1 LRFFSADLLGV
12 IMDFSF
18 TEEQDMLRISARDFL
33 AKECPKAKIR
43 ELDKDE
49 RGYDPQQWHSMAE
62 LGWMGLIFPEE
73 YRGTGAGFMDL
84 VILMEEM
91 GRNILPG
98 PFFSTVALCAL
109 PLLEYGSR
117 EQKIKFLSAIAK
129 GEAVWTFALAEAS
142 GRHKASEVRLRAAL
156 KATNYI
162 LHGYKLFVTDAHV
175 ADYILVVGRTGEGGR
190 PTEGI
195 TLFMVD
201 ARGPNV
207 KMEAIPT
214 IGGDRQFKVSFD
226 GVSVPKDNVLG
237 EIDNGWGIV
246 DFILQRAA
254 VLKCAEI
261 SGACQAVL
269 DMTST
274 YAKERIQFERPIGSF
289 QAIQHKL
296 ADMLIDAE
304 AVQYLLYQ
312 AAWGISVGS
321 PSPWQISA
329 AKVKANEAY
338 QRICI
343 EAISAH
349 GAIGYT
355 MDHDVGLYYRRVK
368 AAEFAA
374 GDTDLHREVIAS
386 GLGL

>member
-1 LRFFSADLLGV
+1 
-12 IMDFSF
+12 MDFSF

-33 AKECPKAKIR
+33 AKECPKIRVR
-43 ELDKDE
+43 ELGEDE
-49 RGYDPQQWHSMAE
+49 RGYDPQMWHRMAE
-62 LGWMGLIFPEE
+62 LGWMGLVFPEE
-73 YRGTGAGFMDL
+73 YGGTAASFMDL

-98 PFFSTVALCAL
+98 PFFSTIALCAL
-109 PLLEYGSR
+109 PLLEYGSSD
-117 EQKIKFLSAIAK
+117 QKARSLPQIAS
-129 GEAVWTFALAEAS
+129 GQAVWAFALAESS
-142 GRHKASEVRLRAAL
+142 GKCKASEVGLRAVL
-156 KATNYI
+156 REKNYI
-162 LHGYKLFVTDAHV
+162 LQGHKLFVTDAHV
-175 ADYILVVGRTGEGGR
+175 ADHMLVVGRTRDGER
-190 PTEGI
+190 PEDGV
-195 TLFMVD
+195 TLFIAD
-201 ARGPNV
+201 ARGPN
-207 KMEAIPT
+207 MTTETIPT
-214 IGGDRQFKVSFD
+214 IGGERQFKVSFD
-226 GVSVPKDNVLG
+226 GAAVPEDSVLG
-237 EIDNGWGIV
+237 KLGEGWDIV

-269 DMTST
+269 DMTGG
-274 YAKERIQFERPIGSF
+274 YAKSRIQFGRPIGSF

-296 ADMLIDAE
+296 ADMLIDVE

-312 AAWGISVGS
+312 AAWGVSVGS

-329 AKVKANEAY
+329 AKAKANEAY

-343 EAISAH
+343 EAIAAH

-368 AAEFAA
+368 GAQFAA
-374 GDTDLHREVIAS
+374 GDTDLHREAIAT

>member
-1 LRFFSADLLGV
+1 
-12 IMDFSF
+12 MDFSF
-18 TEEQDMLRISARDFL
+18 TEEQDMLRILARDFL
-33 AKECPKAKIR
+33 TKECPKAKVR
-43 ELDKDE
+43 EMAKDE
-49 RGYDPQQWHSMAE
+49 RGYDPQTWHSMAG

-73 YRGTGAGFMDL
+73 YGGMRASFMNL

-98 PFFSTVALCAL
+98 PFFSTIALCAL
-109 PLLEYGSR
+109 PLLEYGSS
-117 EQKIKFLSAIAK
+117 EQKTKFLTQIAE
-129 GEAVWTFALAEAS
+129 GEAIWTFALAESS
-142 GRHKASEVRLRAAL
+142 GRYKASEVELRAVL
-156 KATNYI
+156 EGTNYV
-162 LHGYKLFVTDAHV
+162 LQGYKLFVTDAHV
-175 ADYILVVGRTGEGGR
+175 ADYILVVGRTGECER
-190 PTEGI
+190 PEDGI

-201 ARGPNV
+201 ARGSNV

-226 GVSVPKDNVLG
+226 RVVVPKDNILG
-237 EIDNGWGIV
+237 KIGNGWDIV

-254 VLKCAEI
+254 VLKCAEMY
-261 SGACQAVL
+261 GACQAVL
-269 DMTST
+269 DITSS
-274 YAKERIQFERPIGSF
+274 YAKERIQFDRPIGSF

-296 ADMLIDAE
+296 ADMLIDVE

-321 PSPWQISA
+321 PLPWQISA
-329 AKVKANEAY
+329 AKAKANEAY

-343 EAISAH
+343 EAIAAH

-355 MDHDVGLYYRRVK
+355 LDHDIGLYYRRVK
-368 AAEFAA
+368 AAEFVA
-374 GDTDLHREVIAS
+374 GDTDLHREVIAI

>member
-1 LRFFSADLLGV
+1 MNFG
-12 IMDFSF
+12 F
-18 TEEQDMLRISARDFL
+18 TEEQDMLRVSARDFL
-33 AKECPKAKIR
+33 ARECPKAKVR
-43 ELDKDE
+43 DLAKDE
-49 RGYDPQQWHSMAE
+49 RGYDPQMWHSMAG

-73 YRGTGAGFMDL
+73 YGGMGAGFMDL

-98 PFFSTVALCAL
+98 PFFSTISLCAL
-109 PLLEYGSR
+109 PLLEHGNS
-117 EQKIKFLSAIAK
+117 EQKTRFLPQIAK
-129 GEAVWTFALAEAS
+129 GEAIWTFALAESS
-142 GRHKASEVRLRAAL
+142 GKYEASEVQLRAVL
-156 KATNYI
+156 KGTSYV
-162 LHGYKLFVTDAHV
+162 LQGYKLFVADAHV
-175 ADYILVVGRTGEGGR
+175 ADYVLVVGRTGESKR
-190 PTEGI
+190 PEDGI
-195 TLFMVD
+195 TLFIVD
-201 ARGPNV
+201 ARAPNV

-226 GVSVPKDNVLG
+226 GVVVPRDNILG
-237 EIDNGWGIV
+237 KVGDGWAIV

-254 VLKCAEI
+254 VLKCAEV

-269 DMTST
+269 DMTSS
-274 YAKERIQFERPIGSF
+274 YAKERIQFDRPIGSF

-296 ADMLIDAE
+296 AGMLIDVE

-329 AKVKANEAY
+329 AKAKANEAY

-343 EAISAH
+343 EAIAAH
-349 GAIGYT
+349 GAIAYS

-368 AAEFAA
+368 AAQFAA
-374 GDTDLHREVIAS
+374 GDTDLHREVIAVE
-386 GLGL
+386 LGL

>member
-1 LRFFSADLLGV
+1 
-12 IMDFSF
+12 MDFSF
-18 TEEQDMLRISARDFL
+18 TEEQDMLRVSVRDFL
-33 AKECPKAKIR
+33 AKESPKAKVR
-43 ELDKDE
+43 EMAKDE
-49 RGYDPQQWHSMAE
+49 RGYDPHVWHRTAE
-62 LGWMGLIFPEE
+62 LGWMGLVFPEE
-73 YRGTGAGFMDL
+73 YGGMAASFMDL

-98 PFFSTVALCAL
+98 PFFSTIALCAL
-109 PLLEYGSR
+109 PLLEYGSSKQR
-117 EQKIKFLSAIAK
+117 TRLLPQIAK
-129 GEAVWTFALAEAS
+129 GQAVWTFALIESS
-142 GRHKASEVRLRAAL
+142 GKYKASDVRLSAVL
-156 KATNYI
+156 EGTNWV
-162 LHGYKLFVTDAHV
+162 LEGHKLFVTDAHV
-175 ADYILVVGRTGEGGR
+175 ADYILVVGRTGDGER
-190 PTEGI
+190 PEDGI

-226 GVSVPKDNVLG
+226 GVTVPEDNILG
-237 EIDNGWGIV
+237 KTGEGWDIV

-254 VLKCAEI
+254 VLKCAEMC
-261 SGACQAVL
+261 GACQAVL
-269 DMTST
+269 DMTSS
-274 YAKERIQFERPIGSF
+274 YAKERIQFDRPIGSF

-312 AAWGISVGS
+312 AAWGINVGS
-321 PSPWQISA
+321 PSRWQISA
-329 AKVKANEAY
+329 AKAKANEAY

-343 EAISAH
+343 EAIAAH

-355 MDHDVGLYYRRVK
+355 MDHDIGLYYRRVK

-374 GDTDLHREVIAS
+374 GDTDLHMEVMAI

>member
-1 LRFFSADLLGV
+1 
-12 IMDFSF
+12 MDFSF

-33 AKECPKAKIR
+33 AKECPKAKVR
-43 ELDKDE
+43 QMDKDE
-49 RGYDPQQWHSMAE
+49 RGCDAQMWHDMAG

-73 YRGTGAGFMDL
+73 YGGMGASFMEL

-98 PFFSTVALCAL
+98 PFFSTIGLCAL
-109 PLLEYGSR
+109 PLLEYGSS
-117 EQKIKFLSAIAK
+117 EQKTKFLPQIAK
-129 GEAVWTFALAEAS
+129 GEAIWTLGLAESS
-142 GRHKASEVRLRAAL
+142 GKYKASEVKLRGTL
-156 KATNYI
+156 EGTNYV
-162 LHGYKLFVTDAHV
+162 LRGCKLFVADAHI
-175 ADYILVVGRTGEGGR
+175 ADYILVVGRTGESER
-190 PTEGI
+190 PEDGI
-195 TLFMVD
+195 TLFIVD

-207 KMEAIPT
+207 KMELIPT
-214 IGGDRQFKVSFD
+214 IGVDRQFKVSFD
-226 GVSVPKDNVLG
+226 GVVVPTDNILG
-237 EIDNGWGIV
+237 KVGNGWDIV
-246 DFILQRAA
+246 NFILQRAA
-254 VLKCAEI
+254 VLKCAEM

-269 DMTST
+269 DITSS

-296 ADMLIDAE
+296 ADMLVDVE

-329 AKVKANEAY
+329 AKAKANEAY

-343 EAISAH
+343 EAIAVH

-355 MDHDVGLYYRRVK
+355 MDHDIGLYYRRVK

-374 GDTDLHREVIAS
+374 GDTDLHREVIAG